1 VVTGVAEGRYDAGI
15 TLEFSAR
22 SAATKGSPVEVV
34 WPSPGA
40 VAVTSPIA
48 VLADTDRTEQA
59 RTFVEHVLSAS
70 GQTAIGV
77 TGWAPAL
84 PGIAGPAIPAGT
96 EIVYPDWESIFVG
109 QDALVAG
116 YEAIFGG

>member
-1 VVTGVAEGRYDAGI
+1 M
-15 TLEFSAR
+15 
-22 SAATKGSPVEVV
+22 EVV

-59 RTFVEHVLSAS
+59 RPLSSTCCRRAARPPS
-70 GQTAIGV
+70 GS

-84 PGIAGPAIPAGT
+84 PGIAGPAIPAGI

-116 YEAIFGG
+116 YEAIFSG